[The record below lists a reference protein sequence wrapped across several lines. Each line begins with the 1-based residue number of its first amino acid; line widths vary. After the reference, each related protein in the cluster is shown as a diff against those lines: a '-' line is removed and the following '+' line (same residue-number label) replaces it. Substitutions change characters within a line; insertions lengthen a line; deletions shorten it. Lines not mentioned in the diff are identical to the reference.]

1 MGVAMPAGHLV
12 QEHNA
17 ILLQQLLSV
26 SCCCSCQVHRDIK
39 PANILMGRSG
49 EAKLS
54 DFGISATAEHT
65 LAQVS
70 TGARCRWLVAGRGST
85 MH

>member
-1 MGVAMPAGHLV
+1 
-12 QEHNA
+12 
-17 ILLQQLLSV
+17 
-26 SCCCSCQVHRDIK
+26 VHRDIK

-65 LAQVS
+65 LAQVRALWS
-70 TGARCRWLVAGRGST
+70 AAPFLLLKNDNLRHQQCMPYSKPN

>member
-1 MGVAMPAGHLV
+1 M
-12 QEHNA
+12 
-17 ILLQQLLSV
+17 
-26 SCCCSCQVHRDIK
+26 CCCPVQVHRDIK

-65 LAQVS
+65 LAQV
-70 TGARCRWLVAGRGST
+70 RGSNSVRLYVIVVVPST
-85 MH
+85 ATQYIG